1 MLRMVFQRVGIGIVT
16 LWIVSVLVFAGTEI
30 LPGDVAEIILGQ
42 EATPETLA
50 ALRSELGLDKSAVV
64 RYFEW
69 LGDLASGDL
78 GISKAGGAT
87 IASLIADRLL
97 NTVTL
102 GGIVAGI
109 SVPLSIL
116 IGVLAAMYPATW
128 FDRILSFGTL
138 GLMSVPEFFTA
149 TVLVLIFAVQFH
161 WLPSI
166 AYLSGDENLW
176 ELMRALA
183 LPILTLT
190 ISVSGQMIRLTRAAI
205 LNVLSSPYIEMAIL
219 KGVPRR
225 RIILRHALFNAI
237 GPIANV
243 VALNLAYLVS
253 GVVIVETV
261 FAYPGLAKLMI
272 DGVQTRDLPLVQ
284 SCAMI
289 FCGTY
294 VVLILLADISAITS
308 NPRLRHPR

>member
-1 MLRMVFQRVGIGIVT
+1 
-16 LWIVSVLVFAGTEI
+16 VSVLVFAGTEI

-50 ALRSELGLDKSAVV
+50 ALRSELGLDKPAVV

-128 FDRILSFGTL
+128 F
-138 GLMSVPEFFTA
+138 
-149 TVLVLIFAVQFH
+149 
-161 WLPSI
+161 
-166 AYLSGDENLW
+166 
-176 ELMRALA
+176 
-183 LPILTLT
+183 
-190 ISVSGQMIRLTRAAI
+190 
-205 LNVLSSPYIEMAIL
+205 
-219 KGVPRR
+219 
-225 RIILRHALFNAI
+225 
-237 GPIANV
+237 
-243 VALNLAYLVS
+243 
-253 GVVIVETV
+253 
-261 FAYPGLAKLMI
+261 
-272 DGVQTRDLPLVQ
+272 
-284 SCAMI
+284 
-289 FCGTY
+289 
-294 VVLILLADISAITS
+294 
-308 NPRLRHPR
+308 